1 MKYTVEYIKN
11 KKKGQSTQKAVFL
24 DLEGAILWEKHVT
37 NQGAEDV
44 KITVC

>member
-24 DLEGAILWEKHVT
+24 DLEGAILWEKHVV

>member
-11 KKKGQSTQKAVFL
+11 KKKGQAKQKAVFL
-24 DLEGAILWEKHVT
+24 ELEGAILWEKHVK
-37 NQGAEDV
+37 NEGAEDV

>member
-11 KKKGQSTQKAVFL
+11 KKKGQSKQKAVFL
-24 DLEGAILWEKHVT
+24 QLDDAILWEKHVT
-37 NQGAEDV
+37 NQCAENV